1 MPRHA
6 LLCWALLAGLPVTV
20 LGPVEVETV
29 IHSFNQENGYIT
41 IVKPKLVALVNET
54 ASTDFMH
61 LIFTGI
67 TLSLQTSYGLKA
79 AFEQADTLG
88 KAAAIGGVGLI
99 VAPVAAADQ
108 VTSALLALCHPRIR
122 LPRSSRG
129 RRGRGAGDAGGI
141 RIVGVAEMGWW
152 LGEGLE

>member
-1 MPRHA
+1 M
-6 LLCWALLAGLPVTV
+6 LCWVLLAGLPATV

-54 ASTDFMH
+54 CSTDFMH

-67 TLSLQTSYGLKA
+67 TLSLQTYYGLKA

-88 KAAAIGGVGLI
+88 KATAKGGVGLT
-99 VAPVAAADQ
+99 VATVA
-108 VTSALLALCHPRIR
+108 
-122 LPRSSRG
+122 
-129 RRGRGAGDAGGI
+129 
-141 RIVGVAEMGWW
+141 VAWTR
-152 LGEGLE
+152 